1 TGFEILR
8 DEVSAAPITLRP
20 RAVERERTC
29 ERAFVKGHT
38 GDDSDVFLAAR
49 GKKFV
54 LGILVKDV
62 VDDLDGVDEP
72 GAHGADAVRGFP
84 AVEAETNGADLSA
97 AAQFF
102 DGGQDPLITEP
113 GVFPGVQLNEI
124 GRASCRERGENWVV
138 AETIKIK
145 K

>member
-1 TGFEILR
+1 FFQAEDGIRDATVTGVQTCALPIL
-8 DEVSAAPITLRP
+8 
-20 RAVERERTC
+20 
-29 ERAFVKGHT
+29 
-38 GDDSDVFLAAR
+38 
-49 GKKFV
+49 
-54 LGILVKDV
+54 
-62 VDDLDGVDEP
+62 DDLDGVDEP